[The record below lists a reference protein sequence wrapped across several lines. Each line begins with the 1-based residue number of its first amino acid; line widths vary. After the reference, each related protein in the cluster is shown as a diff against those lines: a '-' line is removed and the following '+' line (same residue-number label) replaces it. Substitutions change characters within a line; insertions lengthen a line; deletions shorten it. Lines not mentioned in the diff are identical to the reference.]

1 MRLLATGPHHS
12 IFIHLLVYL
21 WNDLG
26 DPVFDGVG
34 LVGSKIKADAFLLA
48 MAACSICVFDYFPF
62 LFFVSI
68 GWYCG
73 AGVSGLTASE
83 ALHY

>member
-1 MRLLATGPHHS
+1 MS
-12 IFIHLLVYL
+12 VSL

-34 LVGSKIKADAFLLA
+34 SAGLKSMANAFLLA
-48 MAACSICVFDYFPF
+48 NLLAPIFVSYCYPF
-62 LFFVSI
+62 LFFHSI

-73 AGVSGLTASE
+73 AGDFGLMGC
-83 ALHY
+83 